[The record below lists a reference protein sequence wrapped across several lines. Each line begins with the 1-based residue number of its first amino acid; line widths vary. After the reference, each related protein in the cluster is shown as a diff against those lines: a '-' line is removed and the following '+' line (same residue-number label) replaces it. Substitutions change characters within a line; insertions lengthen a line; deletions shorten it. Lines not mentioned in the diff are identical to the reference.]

1 MRIFLGFLMVLFA
14 GCGVLPGGTCQD
26 VGCSRGQLCTD
37 RTDLFSTCE
46 FRPEFS
52 CFAAA
57 GCARQT
63 NGQCGFNQT
72 PALSACLS
80 RVADGGM
87 P

>member
-1 MRIFLGFLMVLFA
+1 MRVLIGVGVA
-14 GCGVLPGGTCQD
+14 LLVGCGGQAPCRD

-37 RTDLFSTCE
+37 QPGVATTCE
-46 FRPEFS
+46 YRPSFG

-57 GCARQT
+57 GCARQAS
-63 NGQCGFNQT
+63 GQCGFNQT
-72 PALSACLS
+72 AELSACLD